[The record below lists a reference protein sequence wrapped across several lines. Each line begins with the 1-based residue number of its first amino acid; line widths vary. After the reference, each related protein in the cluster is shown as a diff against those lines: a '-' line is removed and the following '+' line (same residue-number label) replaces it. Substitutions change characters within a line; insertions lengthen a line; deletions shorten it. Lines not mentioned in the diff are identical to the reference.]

1 MMKNKMIKAFIS
13 AVMVV
18 VMLVSMVAPVFAGA
32 VAQSQSYKY
41 VAVGDAMTNGI
52 GLDDP
57 SVESYALKVV
67 EWLGAE
73 DDYALYARNGYRIE
87 ELRYLLDASYA
98 GDGYTKQLGGMN
110 IERLDG
116 KFKEY
121 VINAEKMSINVGTN
135 NFSTYF
141 IEQMMYY
148 LQNKGAV
155 KYAYSFDEFADTE
168 VEKTMKN
175 MADLVMEYLLAASP
189 DDLDPALELVDFMTE
204 VSAYIVLS
212 YVTSFNALMDSIYE
226 LNPDIDLY
234 VVGVHNPASGNV
246 VTFDVGGRTLE
257 LPLGEAVG
265 ALVEMANAY
274 AQILAPRAY
283 DYTYVHPGDPE
294 LLIDRMGDTTRGDE
308 ERIPGAV
315 RLELLNAVE
324 DTVTDMIKEM
334 FAEYGIT
341 KTDKQA
347 REIAEE
353 IFACVTPEDRKEYI
367 RSLMNDLAVEEVIK
381 EFEEKLE
388 NYASTYGDIDV
399 TAAQI
404 KNLLDSLEAATDLA
418 GRTEVATDFVVD
430 LITKAMVG
438 QNIDGLYI
446 ETQEDAYEA
455 LALLEKNA
463 GGDPVA
469 MREAAADI
477 IMKKVDD
484 NGLSALITRNDVIS
498 LLEQLDDPAVTTTL
512 QRRGVIN
519 NWMHGI
525 AIRKFLG
532 NIQTVLPNFTQA
544 HAEAMLTDMENETTD
559 AARKNVAKEHLLAE
573 GETYGFHA
581 FMVEKFSN
589 AYSGNGL
596 TLSPAYA
603 SFDAFVHDVAWAAN
617 ADAAEVIVRNEIR
630 AAAAE
635 KVSASVNGM
644 LGGNFLNVN
653 TVHGWYVD
661 LDGMSE
667 SARRAALDS
676 QVENWY
682 VSTFGGMAGVMTLV
696 NNIKN
701 QMWDAYSA
709 YNKAATE
716 AASAAG
722 EFWTNLDA
730 VATAFADYVS
740 LKDSAAEQILSAYE
754 NYYRGAGANAQ
765 QYYNDYISLRD
776 EAVTKVLEGYDTYM
790 SVLDKGMDAADQM
803 NGKFD
808 DVFDLLR
815 EIAEVETISLNHL
828 LSVAKKMSTDYVAEM
843 VDNLAQGQSLAEDE
857 KTVAY
862 LALRYYLAG
871 GKLIF
876 PSEKGHQTI
885 ANQIIR
891 AMKGENTNSAA
902 GNLANA
908 IADKTVELYRLAKKY
923 LALPNTGSGQVDT
936 IINPDLYV
944 ALGDDITGGTALDA
958 SGKTYPELIGDALAM
973 ADDTFDDDVVAN
985 YAIGGMRAEELLAL
999 VSSGYKGDAYTQARY
1014 GAGYFDGLRAQYLD
1028 NIKNADLITLNVGV
1042 NNLTTFPITQ
1052 TLLAYNGEETYEMD
1066 WARYIGDNYY
1076 NKINK
1081 GKNVMIDLVLGI
1093 VDRAEN
1099 RVPELDGISAY
1110 ERCER
1115 AVNTFAT
1122 AIESMLYGMVG
1133 YIVNL
1138 DTAVEKIGELNPN
1151 ATVVMIGFYNPM
1163 EGTYINIDRQ
1173 VTVRGKT
1180 IDLSKYTFNVSAVF
1194 DKVINQGN
1202 RILTNFV
1209 GYYKDDGVAGQAG
1222 SRFVTVDIKN
1232 TELAIS
1238 DTNVTKDLSTLETFR
1253 TVSARGHEIDIKVP
1267 AYFLKAGRTAGEALH
1282 PNAKGHAYI
1291 ANRVLNALKFDIY
1304 ADVVLGEY
1312 EKIEGD
1318 PDPDFTYLIDDLS
1331 SLYPLEAG
1339 QQFQITREPGEAVGE
1354 YKVYA
1359 TVLDKGGYAEIDIEV
1374 GKLTIKQR
1382 VYTGSVDN
1390 ANAAFSLRLK
1400 DEIYMNLEFP
1410 VLGFEG
1416 WNRTEMVNNVCLLV
1430 FDTKT
1435 PSSADS
1441 TIANADQILPVSEY
1455 DSVKDSFT
1463 FHSDP
1468 VAAKDMD
1475 ISRWYKMC
1483 IQLTDGSY
1491 VYSGRFEYSPKIYC
1505 NQVVIKNPTKYSDE
1519 MKSLCV
1525 ALMNYGTAAQKYFA
1539 SKNGFV
1545 YASPMNDI
1553 FADDVYQNMV
1563 DPYDASMLDDRI
1575 AIDKTQFNVG
1585 NPVNQSLFSS
1595 VKASLS
1601 LEGAIEQNITVTA
1614 TKNLTSA
1621 EVCYWYE
1628 ETYAD
1633 LVAAGEKLTKTNADG
1648 KATPATEGNS
1658 FVFKFDGLS
1667 AKQMGKTI
1675 ILVVHVR
1682 GSFGLAYSEPLR
1694 ISIDNTAKQVI
1705 NGSYSDEFKTLAKEM
1720 VVYGEYAK
1728 EYFATRTEQ
1737 E

>member
-32 VAQSQSYKY
+32 VGAGQSYAY

-67 EWLGAE
+67 EWLDAE

-121 VINAEKMSINVGTN
+121 VINAEKMSINIGTN

-168 VEKTMKN
+168 VEQTMEN
-175 MADLVMEYLLAASP
+175 MADVVMEYLLAASP
-189 DDLDPALELVDFMTE
+189 DKLDPALELVEFMTE
-204 VSAYIVLS
+204 VAAYTVLS
-212 YVTSFNALMDSIYE
+212 YVTSFNALMDAIYE

-234 VVGVHNPASGNV
+234 VVGVHNPASGNI
-246 VTFDVGGRTLE
+246 VTYDVGDRTLE

-283 DYTYVHPGDPE
+283 DYTYVHPGNPE

-388 NYASTYGDIDV
+388 NYASTYGDIDI
-399 TAAQI
+399 TAAEI

-418 GRTEVATDFVVD
+418 GRKDVATDFVED
-430 LITKAMVG
+430 LMTQAMVG
-438 QNIDGLYI
+438 KEIDGVKI
-446 ETQEDAYEA
+446 ETQEDAYKALEA
-455 LALLEKNA
+455 LKKFHD
-463 GGDPVA
+463 GDPDA
-469 MREAAADI
+469 MKEAAADM
-477 IMKKVDD
+477 IMPKIAE
-484 NGLSALITRNDVIS
+484 NGLSGLIARNDVID
-498 LLEQLDDPAVTTTL
+498 LLTQLDGTSTTV
-512 QRRGVIN
+512 QRRAVIK
-519 NWMHGI
+519 NWMNGI
-525 AIRKFLG
+525 AVR
-532 NIQTVLPNFTQA
+532 NIVPEVQA
-544 HAEAMLTDMENETTD
+544 IIPSYTELQAQAMLEAME
-559 AARKNVAKEHLLAE
+559 AAPEANREAIAKQHLLAD
-573 GETYGFHA
+573 GFHA
-581 FMVEKFSN
+581 FMVDKFTETYTDN
-589 AYSGNGL
+589 DL
-596 TLSPAYA
+596 TVKTYPTI
-603 SFDAFVHDVAWAAN
+603 DAFVTAVEQAPTDEAAK
-617 ADAAEVIVRNEIR
+617 VIVRNEIR
-630 AAAAE
+630 AAAAQRVE
-635 KVSASVNGM
+635 TESIGLMDQLTDDVVA
-644 LGGNFLNVN
+644 
-653 TVHGWYVD
+653 GWFTT
-661 LDGMSE
+661 LDGM
-667 SARRAALDS
+667 AAGADKQSKLNELFYAWVPVAYPSITVVPD
-676 QVENWY
+676 VI
-682 VSTFGGMAGVMTLV
+682 ADP
-696 NNIKN
+696 IKASL
-701 QMWDAYSA
+701 WSAYSS
-709 YNKAATE
+709 YNNAAT
-716 AASAAG
+716 AAEDAFVQYRNSVDTAA
-722 EFWTNLDA
+722 ET
-730 VATAFADYVS
+730 FAEYVS
-740 LKDSAAEQILSAYE
+740 LKDAAAEQILSTYE
-754 NYYRGAGANAQ
+754 NYYQGAGANAQ
-765 QYYNDYISLRD
+765 QYYNDYINLRD
-776 EAVTKVLEGYDTYM
+776 EAVDKVLEGYDTYM

-828 LSVAKKMSTDYVAEM
+828 LSVAQKMNADYVAEM
-843 VDNLAQGQSLAEDE
+843 VDNLAQGQALTDEE

-871 GKLIF
+871 GKLVF
-876 PSEKGHQTI
+876 PSEKGHETI

-902 GNLANA
+902 GDLANA

-923 LALPNTGSGQVDT
+923 LTLPNTGSGQVDT

-958 SGKTYPELIGDALAM
+958 SAKTYPQLIGDALAM
-973 ADDTFDDDVVAN
+973 ADDSFDDDVVAN
-985 YAIGGMRAEELLAL
+985 YAIGGMRTEELLAL
-999 VSSGYKGDAYTQARY
+999 VDSSYTGDAYTEARY
-1014 GAGYFDGLRAQYLD
+1014 GAGYFNGLRAQYLD
-1028 NIKNADLITLNVGV
+1028 NIKNADLITLNVGI

-1066 WARYIGDNYY
+1066 WTRYIGDNYY

-1081 GKNVMIDLVLGI
+1081 GKNIMIDLVLGI

-1099 RVPELDGISAY
+1099 RVPELDGYSAY

-1115 AVNTFAT
+1115 AVNVFAT

-1151 ATVVMIGFYNPM
+1151 ATIVMIGFYNPM

-1173 VTVRGKT
+1173 VTVRDKT

-1194 DKVINQGN
+1194 DKVVNQGN

-1209 GYYKDDGVAGQAG
+1209 GYYKDDGVAGHEG

-1238 DTNVTKDLSTLETFR
+1238 DSGVSKDLSTLETYR
-1253 TVSARGHEIDIKVP
+1253 TLSVRGHEIDIKVP
-1267 AYFLKAGRTAGEALH
+1267 SYFMQAGRTAGEALH
-1282 PNAKGHAYI
+1282 PNADGHAYI
-1291 ANRVLNALKFDIY
+1291 ADRVLNALKFDIY
-1304 ADVVLGEY
+1304 ADVVFGEY
-1312 EKIEGD
+1312 EKFEGD
-1318 PDPDFTYLIDDLS
+1318 PDPDFTFLIDDLS

-1339 QQFQITREPGEAVGE
+1339 QQFQITREPGETIGE

-1382 VYTGSVDN
+1382 VYTGTVDN
-1390 ANAAFSLRLK
+1390 YNAGFSLRLK

-1416 WNRTEMVNNVCLLV
+1416 WDRTEMVNNVCLLV

-1455 DSVKDSFT
+1455 DAVKDSFT
-1463 FHSDP
+1463 FHTDP

-1505 NQVVIKNPTKYSDE
+1505 NQVVIKTPTKFSDE
-1519 MKSLCV
+1519 LKSLCV

-1539 SKNGFV
+1539 DKNGFV

-1563 DPYDASMLDDRI
+1563 DPYDASVLDDRI

-1595 VKASLS
+1595 VKMSLS
-1601 LEGAIEQNITVTA
+1601 LEGAIEQNVRITA
-1614 TKNLTSA
+1614 TSNLSSA
-1621 EVCYWYE
+1621 EVYYWDE
-1628 ETYAD
+1628 ETYAN
-1633 LVAAGEKLTKTNADG
+1633 LIAAGEKLTKTNADG
-1648 KATPATEGNS
+1648 MAKPAVEGNS
-1658 FVFKFDGLS
+1658 FVFKYDGLS
-1667 AKQMGKTI
+1667 AKQMGKTT
-1675 ILVVHVR
+1675 ILVVYVR

-1705 NGSYSDEFKTLAKEM
+1705 NGNYSDEFKTLAKEM